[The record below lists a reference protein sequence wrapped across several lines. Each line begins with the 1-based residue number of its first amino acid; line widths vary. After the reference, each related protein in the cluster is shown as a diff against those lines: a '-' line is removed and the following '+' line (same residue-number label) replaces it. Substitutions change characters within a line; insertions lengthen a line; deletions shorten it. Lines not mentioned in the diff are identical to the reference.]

1 MSTSHSPFR
10 KLKSE
15 ADKIAAKLKAIERG
29 DALGVPDPAG
39 KIAAAR
45 ERGSINCAVVM
56 DDKILKIEMP
66 WSMIKESSESGISEF
81 ILKHMREAR
90 DAVH

>member
-1 MSTSHSPFR
+1 MSTARSPYR
-10 KLKSE
+10 KLKAE
-15 ADKIAAKLKAIERG
+15 ADRIAAQLKAIERS

-39 KIAAAR
+39 KVAAAR
-45 ERGSINCAVVM
+45 QRGAINCAVVM

-66 WSMIKESSESGISEF
+66 WSMIKDSSEAGISEF